1 MPNELEAKFK
11 IEESDICDLQAKIL
25 SLGALYKGKRKEIN
39 EFFDSKDERLNKA
52 GLLVRLRTINWI
64 GKGDSEYV
72 ITYKGRQKKGKLK
85 CREELEYSVSNPE
98 SAVKVF
104 NIMGY
109 VKNFSFEKKRRCYTL
124 GDCLIEIDEL
134 PKLGFFCEIEGPTQK
149 AIERVMVRIGF
160 ADAKLINKGYGTLIR
175 DYLKNNKSKKK
186 ALRFQ

>member
-72 ITYKGRQKKGKLK
+72 ITYKGRQN
-85 CREELEYSVSNPE
+85 SVSNPE